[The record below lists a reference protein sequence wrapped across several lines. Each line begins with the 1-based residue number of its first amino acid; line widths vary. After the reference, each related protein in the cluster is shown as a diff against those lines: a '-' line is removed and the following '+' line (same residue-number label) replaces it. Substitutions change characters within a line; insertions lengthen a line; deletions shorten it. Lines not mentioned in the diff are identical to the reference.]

1 MREII
6 RKRERERER
15 ERAKEKTWITPEYGF
30 WLDSKTSAAEIFINP
45 DDATGSWTIFLDLS
59 S

>member
-6 RKRERERER
+6 RKIERESKR
-15 ERAKEKTWITPEYGF
+15 KTWITPEYGF
-30 WLDSKTSAAEIFINP
+30 WLDSKTSAAEIVINP